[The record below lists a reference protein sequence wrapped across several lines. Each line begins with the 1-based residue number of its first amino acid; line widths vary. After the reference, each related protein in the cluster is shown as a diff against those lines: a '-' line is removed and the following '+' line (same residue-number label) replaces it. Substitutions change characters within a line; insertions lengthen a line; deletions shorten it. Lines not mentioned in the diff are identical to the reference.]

1 MRLALGI
8 GVAAMIAARG
18 GLARADPAGPQIDP
32 VHLQRE
38 DSERI
43 DAQQRQLTPG
53 RDPGSAGGA
62 ASGTPTLGPAA
73 ASEVDATTAHRLR
86 LTSYILFGVAG
97 AGALTSVPLFI
108 DDPRAS
114 TGVGTAARVLAV
126 SAAGAAGAGFTL
138 FMASRHVRVAPV
150 VSATA
155 VGVTVVGQL

>member
-18 GLARADPAGPQIDP
+18 GQVCADPSGINP

-43 DAQQRQLTPG
+43 DAQQRRLTHD

-62 ASGTPTLGPAA
+62 ASGTPVLGPGAA
-73 ASEVDATTAHRLR
+73 AEVDATTAHRLR
-86 LTSYILFGVAG
+86 LSSYILFGVAG

-108 DDPRAS
+108 DDPHANN
-114 TGVGTAARVLAV
+114 GVGVAARVIAI
-126 SAAGAAGAGFTL
+126 SAAGAAGVGFTL
-138 FMASRHVRVAPV
+138 FMASRYVRVAPV
-150 VSATA
+150 VSATT
-155 VGVTVVGQL
+155 VGLTVVGQL